1 MAAPRTSIYLGE
13 PLRALLADHG
23 IVPGAGE
30 PEGLRSASATLSAV
44 ADRYRQTCRQHMPLL
59 SVPEWCLIFDSLN
72 GCWMQENAAL
82 LPGQLFGITD
92 SIRLESID
100 SKWGVDGTALL
111 EKLRTLDYAG
121 WLALVDAAE
130 RWWSRDW
137 SQAADTA
144 ATVREIVGR
153 VAE

>member
-1 MAAPRTSIYLGE
+1 MATRTSIYISD
-13 PLRALLADHG
+13 PLRELLAEHG
-23 IVPGAGE
+23 IVPGDTE
-30 PEGLRSASATLSAV
+30 SEGLRSTSATLAAV

-59 SVPEWCLIFDSLN
+59 TVPEWCLIFDTMN

-82 LPGQLFGITD
+82 LPGQLFGIAD
-92 SIRLESID
+92 SIRLEQID
-100 SKWGVDGTALL
+100 EKWGVDAPALL

-137 SQAADTA
+137 AQAVDTA